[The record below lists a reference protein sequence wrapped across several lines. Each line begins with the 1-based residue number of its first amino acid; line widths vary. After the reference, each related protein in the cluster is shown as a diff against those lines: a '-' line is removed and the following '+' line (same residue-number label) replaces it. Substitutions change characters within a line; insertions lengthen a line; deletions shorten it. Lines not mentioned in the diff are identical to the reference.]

1 MTIEAATRRSKF
13 SGLVV
18 GLLVACVAAAQA
30 DDQRPPAADSSA
42 KIQTARQKVDAGD
55 FAGAIPWL
63 ASAVRDKPDDA
74 DALNLM
80 GYSLRK
86 TGKLTE
92 ALQYYYRAL
101 ALQPKHLGANEYL
114 GELYVELGQLDKAHE
129 RLAVLEAACGKS
141 CEQTRDLE
149 VAIANAERKR

>member
-80 GYSLRK
+80 GY
-86 TGKLTE
+86 
-92 ALQYYYRAL
+92 RAL

>member
-1 MTIEAATRRSKF
+1 MTIEAAILRPRLLALAA
-13 SGLVV
+13 GLVV
-18 GLLVACVAAAQA
+18 AFVTAAQA
-30 DDQRPPAADSSA
+30 DDPRPAAADSSA

-101 ALQPKHLGANEYL
+101 ALQPKHIGANEYL
-114 GELYVELGQLDKAHE
+114 GELYVELGLDKAHE
-129 RLAVLEAACGKS
+129 RLAVLEVACGKS

>member
-1 MTIEAATRRSKF
+1 MRR
-13 SGLVV
+13 
-18 GLLVACVAAAQA
+18 
-30 DDQRPPAADSSA
+30 
-42 KIQTARQKVDAGD
+42 TTGD

-74 DALNLM
+74 SALTLI
-80 GYSLRK
+80 GYSLRN
-86 TGKLTE
+86 TVKLSE

-129 RLAVLEAACGKS
+129 RLAILEAACSES

-149 VAIANAERKR
+149 EAIANAERKR